1 MRFHTLLTAA
11 FASLVIASAS
21 LADTTAAPTPETPE
35 TSIKDIPPAT
45 DEQKEAMRE
54 SINIAA
60 IEGFK
65 IGMDNRELA
74 RKDPDALLRKVF
86 EAQAIITDQILNGK
100 LKDQLP
106 AFYISET
113 QKSIKLFTDFCEKTK
128 DVKNLAQSPEM
139 QTFMV
144 TAQKANL
151 PFDAYLKREIGK
163 TSQEIAFETTNRING
178 ISVKIH
184 SNPDDYPTVK
194 AIRNDMEKA
203 GTGEEIADLQKVLR
217 KEILRLTLEEL
228 VNAKD

>member
-1 MRFHTLLTAA
+1 MRFHTLLTAG

-21 LADTTAAPTPETPE
+21 LADTTAAPAAETPE
-35 TSIKDIPPAT
+35 ALIKDIPATT
-45 DEQKEAMRE
+45 DEQKDAIRE

-65 IGMDNRELA
+65 IGMDSMELA
-74 RKDPDALLRKVF
+74 QKDPDALLRKIF
-86 EAQAIITDQILNGK
+86 ESQAVITDQILNGK
-100 LKDQLP
+100 LKDKLP

-113 QKSIKLFTDFCEKTK
+113 QKSSKLLSDFCEKTK

-139 QTFMV
+139 QAFMV
-144 TAQKANL
+144 TAQKAGI

-163 TSQEIAFETTNRING
+163 TSQEIAFETTTKING
-178 ISVKIH
+178 IFVKIQ

-194 AIRNDMEKA
+194 TIKNDMEKA
-203 GTGEEIADLQKVLR
+203 ETGEEIADLQKALS
-217 KEILRLTLEEL
+217 KETLRLTLEEL